1 MTATK
6 TCTLIM
12 FDTKLNCN
20 KFYDMTL
27 DSSGDVVAK
36 YGRVGQSGQK
46 KVYPG
51 GEAKFNSLL
60 RAKMKK
66 GYREAEIE
74 GKTDSESN
82 VVAKGN
88 AIDVALE
95 QIVYSDNESKELIK
109 RIASANIHN
118 IVGNTN
124 ITYDEKD
131 GLFKTPLGIVKK
143 NAVLKAMG
151 LLDEIKVIL
160 DKNAISAKDEEHL
173 DYLNTE
179 YFYLIPNKVKNARE
193 KRFLVYGE
201 ENWKKQK
208 HVCTSLL
215 DTLELL
221 EELKSGKKELKEE
234 AEKNELPKVFDVNIK
249 HLKDQALLD
258 KIINMYEKSKNDM
271 HGHRVKNSKVLNV
284 YSVSLGSQQ
293 APFEKAS
300 KEIGNVHLLWHG
312 TRVANALSIM
322 SKGLLMPKASPGQK
336 AGAMFGDGL
345 YFANQSSKS
354 LQYCDGLFWAS
365 GTSSKDKIY
374 MFLASVAVGKSQTP
388 TGMTR
393 KKPESGYDS
402 YWAKAGKSGVRNDEI
417 IVFKPEQVRLD
428 YLLEIKI

>member
-1 MTATK
+1 
-6 TCTLIM
+6 M

-27 DSSGDVVAK
+27 DASGQIIAK

-46 KVYPG
+46 KIYSG
-51 GEAKFNSLL
+51 GEVKFNSLL
-60 RAKMKK
+60 RAKIKK
-66 GYREAEIE
+66 GYREAELE
-74 GKTDSESN
+74 RKSESGSS
-82 VVAKGN
+82 VVVKGN

-95 QIVYSDNESKELIK
+95 QIAYSDNESKELIK

-143 NAVLKAMG
+143 NAVLKAME
-151 LLDEIKVIL
+151 LLDKIKTIL
-160 DKNAISAKDEEHL
+160 DKNAISVKDEERL

-193 KRFLVYGE
+193 KRFLIYSK

-234 AEKNELPKVFDVNIK
+234 AEKNDLPKVFDVNIE
-249 HLKDQALLD
+249 HIKDKTTLD
-258 KIINMYEKSKNDM
+258 EIINMYEKSKNDM
-271 HGHRVKNSKVLNV
+271 HGKRVKNSKVLNI
-284 YSVSLGSQQ
+284 YRISLSSQQ
-293 APFEKAS
+293 KAFDKAE

-322 SKGLLMPKASPGQK
+322 SKGLLMPKSSPGQK
-336 AGAMFGDGL
+336 IGAMFGDGL

-365 GTSSKDKIY
+365 GTNSKDKIY
-374 MFLASVAVGKSQTP
+374 MFLASVAVGKSQVP

-393 KKPESGYDS
+393 KKPASGYNS

>member
-1 MTATK
+1 MSATK

-27 DSSGDVVAK
+27 DTSGQIIAK

-46 KVYPG
+46 KIYSG
-51 GEAKFNSLL
+51 GESKFNSLL
-60 RAKMKK
+60 KAKIKK
-66 GYREAEIE
+66 GYREAELE
-74 GKTDSESN
+74 GKSDSDSSISI
-82 VVAKGN
+82 KGN

-95 QIVYSDNESKELIK
+95 QIVYDDDESKELIK

-151 LLDEIKVIL
+151 LLDEVKVIL
-160 DKNAISAKDEEHL
+160 DKSALSVKDEERL

-193 KRFLVYGE
+193 KRFLVYSE

-234 AEKNELPKVFDVNIK
+234 AEKNDLPKIFDVNIK
-249 HLKDQALLD
+249 HVKDKAILD
-258 KIINMYEKSKNDM
+258 GIINMYEKSKNDM

-284 YSVSLGSQQ
+284 YRVSLGSQQ
-293 APFEKAS
+293 KAFEKAE

-322 SKGLLMPKASPGQK
+322 SKGLLMPKVSPGQK

-388 TGMTR
+388 NGVTR
-393 KKPESGYDS
+393 KKPAQGYDS

>member
-1 MTATK
+1 MSATK

-27 DSSGDVVAK
+27 DASGQIIAK

-46 KVYPG
+46 KIYPG

-95 QIVYSDNESKELIK
+95 QIVYDDDESKELIK

-151 LLDEIKVIL
+151 FLDEIKNIL
-160 DKNAISAKDEEHL
+160 DKNVLSVKDEERL

-193 KRFLVYGE
+193 KRFLVYSE

-234 AEKNELPKVFDVNIK
+234 AEKNDLPKIFDVNIK
-249 HLKDQALLD
+249 HVKDKAILD
-258 KIINMYEKSKNDM
+258 GIINMYEKSKNDM

-284 YSVSLGSQQ
+284 YRVSLGSQQ
-293 APFEKAS
+293 KAFEKAE

-322 SKGLLMPKASPGQK
+322 SKGLLMPKSSPGQK

-393 KKPESGYDS
+393 KKPAQGYDS

>member
-1 MTATK
+1 MSATK

-27 DSSGDVVAK
+27 DASGQIIAK

-46 KVYPG
+46 KIYSG
-51 GEAKFNSLL
+51 GESKFNSLFK
-60 RAKMKK
+60 AKIKK
-66 GYREAEIE
+66 GYREAELE
-74 GKTDSESN
+74 GKSDSDSSITI
-82 VVAKGN
+82 KGN

-95 QIVYSDNESKELIK
+95 QIVYDDDESKELIK

-151 LLDEIKVIL
+151 FLDEIKNIL
-160 DKNAISAKDEEHL
+160 DKNVLSAKDEERL

-193 KRFLVYGE
+193 KRFLVYSE

-234 AEKNELPKVFDVNIK
+234 AEKNDLPKIFDVNIK
-249 HLKDQALLD
+249 HIKDKAILD
-258 KIINMYEKSKNDM
+258 GIINMYEKSKNDM

-284 YSVSLGSQQ
+284 YRVSLGSQQ
-293 APFEKAS
+293 KAFEKAE

-322 SKGLLMPKASPGQK
+322 SKGLLMPKVSPGQK

-365 GTSSKDKIY
+365 GTDVKDKIY
-374 MFLASVAVGKSQTP
+374 MFLASVAVGKYQVPKSSLEKRLKQ
-388 TGMTR
+388 
-393 KKPESGYDS
+393 GYDS
-402 YWAKAGKSGVRNDEI
+402 FWAKAGKSGVRNDEI